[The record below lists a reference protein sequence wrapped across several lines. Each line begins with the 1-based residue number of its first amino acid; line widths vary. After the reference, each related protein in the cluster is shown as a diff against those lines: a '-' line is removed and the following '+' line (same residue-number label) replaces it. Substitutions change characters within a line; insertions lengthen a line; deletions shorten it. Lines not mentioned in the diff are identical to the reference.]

1 MGKRNRLIA
10 GLGSVVA
17 TACLL
22 AGTLSCWPPRAEAA
36 PPQAPEFV
44 GITHWINSQPLTMK
58 ALRGKVVLIDFWA
71 YSCINC
77 LRTFPHVT
85 GWYAK
90 YKDKVIL
97 IRGKITN
104 INDVFGVKALNLR
117 DSENAAGLQTY
128 LANKSDVEKVKVGD
142 EVTVRGKVRG
152 DGIDVIDDA
161 VIVKVN

>member
-1 MGKRNRLIA
+1 MKNSMSILTLMIALGCVLGCGFGNRADTPKNETNTAANQPPVASREEKAGKKEETEGEKPVRSTELVDAFRKDK
-10 GLGSVVA
+10 
-17 TACLL
+17 
-22 AGTLSCWPPRAEAA
+22 AA
-36 PPQAPEFV
+36 A
-44 GITHWINSQPLTMK
+44 N
-58 ALRGKVVLIDFWA
+58 
-71 YSCINC
+71 
-77 LRTFPHVT
+77 
-85 GWYAK
+85 AK

-104 INDVFGVKALNLR
+104 INDVMGVKALNLR
-117 DSENAAGLQTY
+117 DSENDMGLQTY

>member
-1 MGKRNRLIA
+1 MKNSISILTLMIVLCCVLGCGFGNRADAPKNETNTTANQPPVASREEKAGKKEETDGDKPVRSTDLVDAFRKDK
-10 GLGSVVA
+10 
-17 TACLL
+17 
-22 AGTLSCWPPRAEAA
+22 AA
-36 PPQAPEFV
+36 A
-44 GITHWINSQPLTMK
+44 N
-58 ALRGKVVLIDFWA
+58 
-71 YSCINC
+71 
-77 LRTFPHVT
+77 
-85 GWYAK
+85 AK

-104 INDVFGVKALNLR
+104 INDVMGVKALNLR
-117 DSENAAGLQTY
+117 DSENDMGLQTY